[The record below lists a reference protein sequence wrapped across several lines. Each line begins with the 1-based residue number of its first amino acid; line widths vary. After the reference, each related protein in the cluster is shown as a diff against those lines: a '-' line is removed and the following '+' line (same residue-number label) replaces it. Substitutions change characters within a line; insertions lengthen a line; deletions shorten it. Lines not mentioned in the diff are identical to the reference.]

1 MRMNLLVNYADGKTQ
16 EVTASA
22 TDLVRFEREFDM
34 SISKLGVDMKFTHL
48 LFLAHSSLFRQG
60 ETKLDFDAWLDSVES
75 VGASEKDPK

>member
-22 TDLVRFEREFDM
+22 TDLVKFEREFDM

>member
-1 MRMNLLVNYADGKTQ
+1 
-16 EVTASA
+16 
-22 TDLVRFEREFDM
+22 M

-75 VGASEKDPK
+75 VGASEQDPK

>member
-1 MRMNLLVNYADGKTQ
+1 MRMNLLVNYADGNTQ

-22 TDLVRFEREFDM
+22 ADLVKFEREFDM

-48 LFLAHSSLFRQG
+48 LFLAHSALSRQKQ
-60 ETKLDFDAWLDSVES
+60 TALSFDDWIDSVEA